1 MLQDGFLYTNIM
13 IETLASIQAIAHVK
27 QTEETFGHLKP
38 KPQIEYGGYII
49 FIKTAFGDTCIIDF
63 EFDNLTESP
72 WFNND
77 VLDLITEYTDKL
89 PKDKYFGVF
98 KWNGSYKKFKNG
110 NFKFKGNFSEIKI
123 ITAVEQTVL

>member
-1 MLQDGFLYTNIM
+1 MV
-13 IETLASIQAIAHVK
+13 ETLASIQAIAYVH
-27 QTEETFGHLKP
+27 QTKETFGHLKP
-38 KPQIEYGGYII
+38 KTQTEYKGYIL
-49 FIKTAFGDTCIIDF
+49 FTLTAFGDTSIIDF
-63 EFDNLTESP
+63 EFENLTESP

-77 VLDLITEYTDKL
+77 ILDLISEYTKKL

-98 KWNGSYKKFKNG
+98 KWNGYYKKFKNG